1 MFGANDPDLI
11 AAAAPSPPAHGQAS
25 AAPAAAIRAATASV
39 SAGAVPLVR
48 PYAWAGFGGPKKDW
62 PPQKDALVR
71 HLQTVRPG
79 RAPRKHLTINVVD
92 SVQRRFSMAAA
103 EIEPELDCFVVRQR
117 VPTGHSDLPTQDQG
131 RPIHWWLGMNDSTL
145 IVLGSI
151 HVDLSAARND
161 GRVYEVTRL
170 EVAQT

>member
-1 MFGANDPDLI
+1 
-11 AAAAPSPPAHGQAS
+11 
-25 AAPAAAIRAATASV
+25 
-39 SAGAVPLVR
+39 
-48 PYAWAGFGGPKKDW
+48 
-62 PPQKDALVR
+62 
-71 HLQTVRPG
+71 
-79 RAPRKHLTINVVD
+79 
-92 SVQRRFSMAAA
+92 MAAA